1 VRVRGPGLTDSIT
14 STDPLKDNLQL
25 LKAVPTE
32 NTPQAI
38 TTAKLVNEL
47 SMTIHEALEKHPINS
62 ERKKQGKAV
71 ANVVLLR
78 GCGTL
83 IEAPTFQ
90 ERHGLKPFLI
100 APTCIIA
107 GLGMSLG
114 IDILKAPGAT
124 GDYHTN
130 LNSKAD
136 TLVSEVTKE
145 GSPYTFGFI
154 HVKAV
159 DDAGH
164 DRSVGLK
171 VRFLQD
177 VDNMISRLLS
187 NLSLNEKQGNSF
199 SICITGDH
207 STPVLSGDHS
217 FEPVPFA
224 IAKVSDAYG
233 HYLGKVASQ
242 SQLRDEVGKFSE
254 IDAARGVLGRFC
266 GNQVMPIINFFIT
279 L

>member
-1 VRVRGPGLTDSIT
+1 
-14 STDPLKDNLQL
+14 
-25 LKAVPTE
+25 
-32 NTPQAI
+32 
-38 TTAKLVNEL
+38 
-47 SMTIHEALEKHPINS
+47 
-62 ERKKQGKAV
+62 
-71 ANVVLLR
+71 
-78 GCGTL
+78 
-83 IEAPTFQ
+83 
-90 ERHGLKPFLI
+90 
-100 APTCIIA
+100 
-107 GLGMSLG
+107 
-114 IDILKAPGAT
+114 
-124 GDYHTN
+124 
-130 LNSKAD
+130 
-136 TLVSEVTKE
+136 
-145 GSPYTFGFI
+145 
-154 HVKAV
+154 
-159 DDAGH
+159 
-164 DRSVGLK
+164 LK